1 MELPNENSDFYWDE
15 AIPLILYNEK
25 EKVSSFHW

>member
-15 AIPLILYNEK
+15 AIPLILYNDK
-25 EKVSSFHW
+25 EKCNST

>member
-1 MELPNENSDFYWDE
+1 MELPNENSEFYWDE

-25 EKVSSFHW
+25 EKVSSSQQ